1 MTDDAYKT
9 MDNWLT
15 PNGQKPPE
23 PYIGMKMRVGN
34 KYKIFNKTHE
44 LVYKAYKYDKD
55 LLNDEME
62 LLAWVWAHE
71 GWDYDYG
78 LQWNLK
84 KVTHPETISRRRRE
98 LHEAG
103 LITYSPKAMKSREQ
117 AFKNERDKASPILP
131 QIKYELATING
142 ERVMKVAKT
151 VGYTGCPHIIKR
163 RGYVDGREYC
173 IDCRESAFKPE
184 QTRLV

>member
-1 MTDDAYKT
+1 MTNMYQAAEEAFGT
-9 MDNWLT
+9 HIV
-15 PNGQKPPE
+15 E

-103 LITYSPKAMKSREQ
+103 LITYSPKAMKSRET
-117 AFKNERDKASPILP
+117 AFKNERDKASPIPP
-131 QIKYELATING
+131 QVKVVINQHLDDN
-142 ERVMKVAKT
+142 EWYMV
-151 VGYTGCPHIIKR
+151 
-163 RGYVDGREYC
+163 
-173 IDCRESAFKPE
+173 SANYKPKIYK